1 MTHTHCTYLLM
12 ITLMK
17 KMNNKRASQ
26 SARIQE
32 LEQHVVK
39 LYMILEQVVNQLQN
53 DNTEKEG
60 EDK

>member
-26 SARIQE
+26 SARIHE

-60 EDK
+60 ENK

>member
-1 MTHTHCTYLLM
+1 
-12 ITLMK
+12 MK
-17 KMNNKRASQ
+17 KMNKKRASQ
-26 SARIQE
+26 SVRIQE

-53 DNTEKEG
+53 DNTEKER